1 MHDSATP
8 LPPVPT
14 LLIRPHPSR
23 TEGPTGYLFRLAE
36 ANFMNLRDLEE
47 IGVAFNLETLLQQQL
62 LPHPQLYPELHEQ
75 IRYVSKLQQE
85 QPSIWN
91 RQHARFCPY
100 CLAEDQRWRLG
111 WEVLHFDACHKHGVW
126 LIDQCSS
133 CGEHLTWQRDNLLRC
148 NCGADLR
155 QEIPEDAPP
164 ASILLGEVLE
174 QILHRQDI
182 RYQQG
187 YPFNGMTVA
196 QVQSLLRYLGA
207 YLDPAAGL
215 KPLKIADA
223 GSMAVSWAI
232 SSLAAEML
240 VFWPEKFH
248 QTLDVLQNTGGKHRM
263 SLKAVFKDAY
273 QYLFK
278 GGLRGGIYEP
288 VRYAFFQWMAHDW
301 KGSLAKRNQRLPNSI
316 LEDIFENVQ
325 WITGKAA
332 AERLGI
338 SMARLRYL
346 IRSGQLDG
354 QESFSTRGR
363 HFLMVRK
370 DQLAQV
376 EEDLAGEITMT
387 KAMEILGLGKVR
399 MRRILKLLFPS
410 ARRVNDQQH
419 LPWCISST
427 EVYQLAE
434 LGEELPRTYNVDD
447 DEVSLADV
455 LHYWQWNADE
465 IVSLVEEVKAGTL
478 VLTKTLIGKAGISR
492 WVFKRKD
499 LIQWRA
505 TMQTDRVNWIT
516 IPELA
521 EVLGVKQ
528 QVAYW
533 LTQNEYIP
541 AQKIGN
547 QKHQGSRVRKVD
559 VDRFLRQHI
568 FGTEIADRIGRSP
581 RKAMLMLKA
590 VSIYPLRGTSIE
602 ACRQLVYTRSE
613 ALDQFIDKHSVG
625 DLTKWHDTVKRR
637 DKAWQRIIYENG
649 TPVPDPS
656 HFQLEPR

>member
-1 MHDSATP
+1 MHEYEAPQS
-8 LPPVPT
+8 LPS
-14 LLIRPHPSR
+14 LLLRPHPSR
-23 TEGPTGYLFRLAE
+23 TEGATGYLFRLAE
-36 ANFMNLRDLEE
+36 TNYMNLRDLKE
-47 IGVAFNLETLLQQQL
+47 IGIAFNPESLLQQQL

-75 IRYVSKLQQE
+75 IRYVAKLQQE
-85 QPSIWN
+85 QPGIWN

-100 CLAEDQRWRLG
+100 CLSGDPRWQLS
-111 WEVLHFDACHKHGVW
+111 WEILHFDTCHKHGVW

-133 CGEHLTWQRDNLLRC
+133 CSEYLTWQRDSLLRC

-155 QEIPEDAPP
+155 QEIPEEAPS
-164 ASILLGEVLE
+164 ASILLGEVME
-174 QILHRQDI
+174 QLLFRQGI

-187 YPFNGMTVA
+187 YPFHGMTIA
-196 QVQSLLRYLGA
+196 QIQSLIRYLGV

-215 KPLKIADA
+215 KPLKIADS
-223 GSMAVSWAI
+223 GSMVTSWSI

-240 VFWPEKFH
+240 VFWPEKFY
-248 QTLDVLQNTGGKHRM
+248 QSLDVLQKNGGEGRI
-263 SLKAVFKDAY
+263 SLKAVFKEAY
-273 QYLFK
+273 QYLYK
-278 GGLRGGIYEP
+278 GGLRGGIYSP
-288 VRYAFFQWMAHDW
+288 VRKAFEQWVTHNW
-301 KGSLAKRNQRLPNSI
+301 KGALAKRNRRLTDTV
-316 LEDIFENVQ
+316 LENAQ
-325 WITGKAA
+325 WIPGKAA
-332 AERLGI
+332 ADRLGI

-346 IRSGQLDG
+346 VRSGQLDG
-354 QESFSTRGR
+354 QETISAKGR

-376 EEDLAGEITMT
+376 EEELAGEITMA

-399 MRRILKLLFPS
+399 LRRILKLLFPS
-410 ARRVNDQQH
+410 ARRVNDQQY

-434 LGEELPRTYNVDD
+434 LGEELPRVYCVDD
-447 DEVSLADV
+447 DEISLADV

-465 IVSLVEEVKAGTL
+465 VVSLVEEVKAGTL
-478 VLTKTLIGKAGISR
+478 VLTRTLIGKAGISR

-505 TMQTDRVNWIT
+505 AMQTGRVNWIT

-533 LTQNEYIP
+533 LTQNDYIRSH
-541 AQKIGN
+541 KLGTR
-547 QKHQGSRVRKVD
+547 KHHGSRVRTVD

-568 FGTEIADRIGRSP
+568 FGTEIADRIGHSP

-613 ALDQFIDKHSVG
+613 ALDRFIAKHSVG

-637 DKAWQRIIYENG
+637 EKAWERIIYENG

-656 HFQLEPR
+656 HFRLEPR

>member
-8 LPPVPT
+8 QLPVPT

-36 ANFMNLRDLEE
+36 ANFMNLRDLEQ
-47 IGVAFNLETLLQQQL
+47 IGIAFNPEALQQQQL

-75 IRYVSKLQQE
+75 VRYVAKLLQE
-85 QPSIWN
+85 QPGIWN

-100 CLAEDQRWRLG
+100 CLGEDPRWRLG
-111 WEVLHFDACHKHGVW
+111 WEVLHFDTCHKHGVW

-133 CGEHLTWQRDNLLRC
+133 CGERLTWLRDSLLRC

-164 ASILLGEVLE
+164 AGILLGEVLE
-174 QILHRQDI
+174 QILFRQDI
-182 RYQQG
+182 RYQHG
-187 YPFNGMTVA
+187 YPFQGMTIA
-196 QVQSLLRYLGA
+196 QVQSLIRYLGV
-207 YLDPAAGL
+207 YLDPAASQ
-215 KPLKIADA
+215 KPLKIANSGA
-223 GSMAVSWAI
+223 MAVSWTM

-248 QTLDVLQNTGGKHRM
+248 QALDVLQNTGGEARI

-273 QYLFK
+273 QYLYK
-278 GGLRGGIYEP
+278 GGLRGGIYGP
-288 VRYAFFQWMAHDW
+288 VREAFEQWVTHNW
-301 KGSLAKRNQRLPNSI
+301 KGALAKRNRRLTDTV
-316 LEDIFENVQ
+316 LENVQ
-325 WITGKAA
+325 WIPGKAA
-332 AERLGI
+332 ADRLGI

-346 IRSGQLDG
+346 VRSGQLDG
-354 QESFSTRGR
+354 QETISAKGR
-363 HFLMVRK
+363 RFLMVRK
-370 DQLAQV
+370 DQLAHV
-376 EEDLAGEITMT
+376 EEELAGEITMA

-399 MRRILKLLFPS
+399 LRRILKLLFPS

-434 LGEELPRTYNVDD
+434 LGEELPRVYCVDD
-447 DEVSLADV
+447 DEISLADV

-465 IVSLVEEVKAGTL
+465 IVSLVEEVKAGAL
-478 VLTKTLIGKAGISR
+478 VLTRTLIGKAGISR

-505 TMQTDRVNWIT
+505 AMQTDRVNWIT

-533 LTQNEYIP
+533 LTQNDYIRSH
-541 AQKIGN
+541 KLGTR
-547 QKHQGSRVRKVD
+547 KYHGSRVRTVD

-581 RKAMLMLKA
+581 KKAMLMLKA

-613 ALDQFIDKHSVG
+613 ALDRFIAKHSVG
-625 DLTKWHDTVKRR
+625 DLTKWHDTVNRR
-637 DKAWQRIIYENG
+637 EKAWQRIIYENG

-656 HFQLEPR
+656 HFRLEPR

>member
-1 MHDSATP
+1 MHEYEAPQS
-8 LPPVPT
+8 LPS
-14 LLIRPHPSR
+14 LLLRPHPSR
-23 TEGPTGYLFRLAE
+23 TEGATGYLFRLAE
-36 ANFMNLRDLEE
+36 TNYMNLRDLKE
-47 IGVAFNLETLLQQQL
+47 IGIAFNPESLLQQQL

-75 IRYVSKLQQE
+75 IRYVAKLQQE
-85 QPSIWN
+85 QPGIWN

-100 CLAEDQRWRLG
+100 CLSEDPRWQLG
-111 WEVLHFDACHKHGVW
+111 WEILHFDTCHKHGVW

-133 CGEHLTWQRDNLLRC
+133 CSEYLTWQRDSLLRC

-155 QEIPEDAPP
+155 QEIPEEAPS
-164 ASILLGEVLE
+164 ASILLGEVME
-174 QILHRQDI
+174 QLLFRQGI
-182 RYQQG
+182 RYQHG
-187 YPFNGMTVA
+187 YPFHGLTIA
-196 QVQSLLRYLGA
+196 QIQTLIRYLGV
-207 YLDPAAGL
+207 YLDPAAAL
-215 KPLKIADA
+215 KPLKIADS
-223 GSMAVSWAI
+223 GSMVASWSI

-248 QTLDVLQNTGGKHRM
+248 QALDVLQNTGGEARI

-278 GGLRGGIYEP
+278 GGLRGGIYSP
-288 VRYAFFQWMAHDW
+288 VREAFEQWVTHNW
-301 KGSLAKRNQRLPNSI
+301 KGALAKRNRRLTDTV
-316 LEDIFENVQ
+316 LENAQ
-325 WITGKAA
+325 WIPGKAA
-332 AERLGI
+332 ADRLGI

-346 IRSGQLDG
+346 VRSGQLDG
-354 QESFSTRGR
+354 QETISAKGR

-376 EEDLAGEITMT
+376 EEELAGEITMA

-399 MRRILKLLFPS
+399 LRRILKLLFPS

-434 LGEELPRTYNVDD
+434 LGEELPRVYCVDD
-447 DEVSLADV
+447 DEISLADV

-478 VLTKTLIGKAGISR
+478 VLNRTLIGKAGISR

-505 TMQTDRVNWIT
+505 AMQTDRVNWIT

-533 LTQNEYIP
+533 LTQNDYIRSH
-541 AQKIGN
+541 KLGTR
-547 QKHQGSRVRKVD
+547 KHHGSRVRTVD

-568 FGTEIADRIGRSP
+568 FGTEIADRIGHSP

-613 ALDQFIDKHSVG
+613 ALDRFIAKHSVG

-637 DKAWQRIIYENG
+637 EKAWERIIYENG

>member
-8 LPPVPT
+8 LPSIPT

-36 ANFMNLRDLEE
+36 ANFMNLRDLAE
-47 IGVAFNLETLLQQQL
+47 IGIAFNPEALLQQQL
-62 LPHPQLYPELHEQ
+62 LPHPQLYPELHQQVE
-75 IRYVSKLQQE
+75 YVAKLLQE
-85 QPSIWN
+85 QPGIWN
-91 RQHARFCPY
+91 RQHTRFCPY
-100 CLAEDQRWRLG
+100 CLGEDPRWQLG
-111 WEVLHFDACHKHGVW
+111 WEILHFDTCHKHGMW
-126 LIDQCSS
+126 LIDQCSN
-133 CGEHLTWQRDNLLRC
+133 CGERLTWQRDSLLRC

-155 QEIPEDAPP
+155 QEVPEDAPS

-174 QILHRQDI
+174 QILFRQDI
-182 RYQQG
+182 RYQHG
-187 YPFNGMTVA
+187 YPFQGMTIA
-196 QVQSLLRYLGA
+196 QVQLLIRYLGV
-207 YLDPAAGL
+207 YLDPAARQ
-215 KPLKIADA
+215 KPLKISNSGA
-223 GSMAVSWAI
+223 MVVSWTI

-248 QTLDVLQNTGGKHRM
+248 QALDVLQNTKGEARI

-273 QYLFK
+273 QHLYK
-278 GGLRGGIYEP
+278 GSLRGGIYSP
-288 VRYAFFQWMAHDW
+288 VREAFEQWVTHNW
-301 KGSLAKRNQRLPNSI
+301 KGSLAKRNRRLADSV
-316 LEDIFENVQ
+316 LENVQ
-325 WITGKAA
+325 WIPGKAA
-332 AERLGI
+332 ADRLGI

-346 IRSGQLDG
+346 VRSGQLDG
-354 QESFSTRGR
+354 QETISTKGR
-363 HFLMVRK
+363 RFLMVRK
-370 DQLAQV
+370 DQLAQI
-376 EEDLAGEITMT
+376 EEELAGEITMA

-399 MRRILKLLFPS
+399 LRRILKLLFPS

-419 LPWCISST
+419 LPWCISSA
-427 EVYQLAE
+427 EVHQLAE
-434 LGEELPRTYNVDD
+434 LGEELPRIYCVDD
-447 DEVSLADV
+447 NEISLADV

-478 VLTKTLIGKAGISR
+478 VLTRMLIGKAGISR
-492 WVFKRKD
+492 WVFERKD

-505 TMQTDRVNWIT
+505 AMPTDRVNWIT

-533 LTQNEYIP
+533 LTQNDYIRSH
-541 AQKIGN
+541 KLGN
-547 QKHQGSRVRKVD
+547 GKHHGSRVRKVD

-602 ACRQLVYTRSE
+602 ACRQLVYPRSE
-613 ALDQFIDKHSVG
+613 ELERFIAKHSVG
-625 DLTKWHDTVKRR
+625 DLTKWHDSVKRR
-637 DKAWQRIIYENG
+637 QKAWERIIYENG

-656 HFQLEPR
+656 HFRLEPR

>member
-1 MHDSATP
+1 MHDSATSQ
-8 LPPVPT
+8 LPVPA

-23 TEGPTGYLFRLAE
+23 TEGPIGYLFRLAE
-36 ANFMNLRDLEE
+36 ANFMTVRDLEE
-47 IGVAFNLETLLQQQL
+47 IGIAFNPEALLQQQL
-62 LPHPQLYPELHEQ
+62 LPYPQLYPELHEQ
-75 IRYVSKLQQE
+75 VRYAAKLQQE
-85 QPSIWN
+85 QPGIWN
-91 RQHARFCPY
+91 RLHARFCPY
-100 CLAEDQRWRLG
+100 CLSQDPRWQIG
-111 WEVLHFDACHKHGVW
+111 WEILHFDVCHKHGVW

-133 CGEHLTWQRDNLLRC
+133 CGEHLTWQRNSLLRC

-155 QEIPEDAPP
+155 QEVPEDAPS

-174 QILHRQDI
+174 QVLFQQEI

-187 YPFNGMTVA
+187 YPFHGLTIA
-196 QVQSLLRYLGA
+196 QLQTLIRYLGV
-207 YLDPAAGL
+207 YLDPAANFR
-215 KPLKIADA
+215 PLKIARGGA
-223 GSMAVSWAI
+223 MEVSWAI
-232 SSLAAEML
+232 SSLAAEIL
-240 VFWPEKFH
+240 VVWPEKFH
-248 QTLDVLQNTGGKHRM
+248 QALDVLQGNAGEAKN
-263 SLKAVFKDAY
+263 SLKAVFKEAY
-273 QYLFK
+273 QYLYQ
-278 GGLRGGIYEP
+278 GGLRGGVYRPMRE
-288 VRYAFFQWMAHDW
+288 AFEQWVTQSW
-301 KGSLAKRNQRLPNSI
+301 KGTLARRNRRLTDSV
-316 LEDIFENVQ
+316 LENAH
-325 WITGKAA
+325 WIPGKAA
-332 AERLGI
+332 ADRLGI

-346 IRSGQLDG
+346 VRSGQLDG
-354 QESFSTRGR
+354 QETISAKGR

-370 DQLAQV
+370 DQLARV
-376 EEDLAGEITMT
+376 EEELAGEITLG

-410 ARRVNDQQH
+410 ARRVNDQQP

-434 LGEELPRTYNVDD
+434 LGEELPRIYYVDD
-447 DEVSLADV
+447 DEISLADV

-465 IVSLVEEVKAGTL
+465 IVSLVEEVKAGAF
-478 VLTKTLIGKAGISR
+478 VLTRTLIGKAGISR

-505 TMQTDRVNWIT
+505 AMQTDRVNWIT

-533 LTQNEYIP
+533 LTQNEYIRSH
-541 AQKIGN
+541 KLGN
-547 QKHQGSRVRKVD
+547 SKHHGSRVRKVD

-613 ALDQFIDKHSVG
+613 ALEQFISKHSVG
-625 DLTKWHDTVKRR
+625 DLMKWHDTVKRR
-637 DKAWQRIIYENG
+637 QKAWERIIYENG

-656 HFQLEPR
+656 HFRLEPR

>member
-1 MHDSATP
+1 MHDSTNAP
-8 LPPVPT
+8 AIPT

-36 ANFMNLRDLEE
+36 ANFMSLRDLAQ
-47 IGVAFNLETLLQQQL
+47 IGIAYDVEALLQQQL

-75 IRYVSKLQQE
+75 VRYVATLQQG
-85 QPSIWN
+85 QPGIWN
-91 RQHARFCPY
+91 RQYARFCPH
-100 CLAEDQRWRLG
+100 CLGEDPRWQLG
-111 WEVLHFDACHKHGVW
+111 WEVLHFDTCHKHGVW
-126 LIDQCSS
+126 LIDRCSS
-133 CGEHLTWQRDNLLRC
+133 CGEHLTWQRDSLLRC

-155 QEIPEDAPP
+155 QEMPEDAPP

-174 QILHRQDI
+174 QILLRQAI
-182 RYQQG
+182 RYQHG
-187 YPFNGMTVA
+187 YPFHGMTID
-196 QVQSLLRYLGA
+196 QVQSLIRYLGA
-207 YLDPAAGL
+207 YLDPAASQ
-215 KPLKIADA
+215 KPLKIANA
-223 GSMAVSWAI
+223 GEMVVSWTI

-248 QTLDVLQNTGGKHRM
+248 RMLDVIQNTGGEARI

-273 QYLFK
+273 QYLYK
-278 GGLRGGIYEP
+278 GGLRGGIYSP
-288 VRYAFFQWMAHDW
+288 VREAFEQWVSHNW
-301 KGSLAKRNQRLPNSI
+301 KGALAKRNRRLADTI
-316 LEDIFENVQ
+316 LENVQ
-325 WITGKAA
+325 WIPGKAA
-332 AERLGI
+332 ADRLGI

-346 IRSGQLDG
+346 VRSGQLDG
-354 QESFSTRGR
+354 QETISAKGR

-370 DQLAQV
+370 DQLARV
-376 EEDLAGEITMT
+376 EEELAGEITMA

-399 MRRILKLLFPS
+399 LRRILKLLFPS

-434 LGEELPRTYNVDD
+434 LGEALPRVYYIED
-447 DEVSLADV
+447 DEISLADV
-455 LHYWQWNADE
+455 LQYWQWNADE

-478 VLTKTLIGKAGISR
+478 VLNKTLIGKAGISR

-505 TMQTDRVNWIT
+505 AMQTSRVNWIT

-533 LTQNEYIP
+533 LTQNDYIRSH
-541 AQKIGN
+541 KLGN
-547 QKHQGSRVRKVD
+547 GKHHGSRVRKVD

-613 ALDQFIDKHSVG
+613 ALERFIAKHSVG

-637 DKAWQRIIYENG
+637 ANAWERIIYENG
-649 TPVPDPS
+649 TPVPDLS